1 MFMFKF
7 LLKLTLNVEST
18 VLYFIQ
24 LYTGPHYLNN
34 L

>member
-18 VLYFIQ
+18 TVF
-24 LYTGPHYLNN
+24 YTTVYWTTLS
-34 L
+34 